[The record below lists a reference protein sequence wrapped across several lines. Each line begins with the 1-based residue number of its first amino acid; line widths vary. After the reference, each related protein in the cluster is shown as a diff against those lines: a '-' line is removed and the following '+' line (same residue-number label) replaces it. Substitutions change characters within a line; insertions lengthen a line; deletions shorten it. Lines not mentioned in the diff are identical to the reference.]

1 MYEKLG
7 VSDYIPIFWP
17 RLQYNA
23 DNTDA
28 DIKLV
33 TNNPGM
39 IPPHRKNRRAM
50 KQNRGIFSNTTLD
63 KVEKWANETVTDL
76 GNSNSTTLD
85 KVEKV
90 ANATA
95 RFMADVLITSALEEH
110 SADHLCGDDMSLGP
124 DFVSLAEGLF
134 CDMETRHTWQLCS
147 ATVTHSCFDTKTQK
161 MAPGPLGRRSTIHG
175 REIPEKSYEK
185 KITWGTS

>member
-7 VSDYIPIFWP
+7 ISDYIPIFWP
-17 RLQYNA
+17 RLQYNN

-33 TNNPGM
+33 TKNPGM

-50 KQNRGIFSNTTLD
+50 KQDRGIFSNTTLE
-63 KVEKWANETVTDL
+63 KAEKWANQTATHL
-76 GNSNSTTLD
+76 RNSTTLE
-85 KVEKV
+85 KIEKV
-90 ANATA
+90 ANQTA
-95 RFMADVLITSALEEH
+95 RFMADVLITSPLEQH
-110 SADHLCGDDMSLGP
+110 SAENLCGDDMSLGP
-124 DFVSLAEGLF
+124 DFVSLVEGLF

-147 ATVTHSCFDTKTQK
+147 ATVTHSCFDLKTHS

-175 REIPEKSYEK
+175 REIPVKSYEQ
-185 KITWGTS
+185 KIKWGSS